1 MGGRAVGATPPGGL
15 PTDLVVPPPRRLGD
29 ADFDRRV
36 GLVRGLYFGPLGDAT
51 SVGGN
56 FGRLAGIG
64 RQVTFTLPTLRP
76 ASSWR
81 TCGHRV
87 FPCACSVTGGTGLVG
102 RRVVARL
109 RDRGDEVVVLSRRPG
124 TGTVTGDPTVAG
136 PWVDELAGCDGVIH
150 LAGEPI
156 AAHRWTT
163 NFARRCSTAEFKV
176 RGSSRSAGR
185 WLAEGPGYRGTFT
198 YTPDASFT
206 GTDSFTYIRCAAR
219 NETVCPSPPATVTIR
234 RASVPRVV
242 SISAPSPTSGD
253 PFVIELSE
261 PVRGVDGSRVQLR
274 APGSS
279 SPVEVSYQCQAVLPP
294 SAEWSFGTVITS
306 PCGPAVVANRIV
318 VTPTVPLVS
327 PALYTV
333 VLNPTGTAMPGV
345 NTGLQLPRTERTIA
359 VTAPQGVAPQI
370 VQQPEDLT
378 VRPLGDSAVFSAP
391 VLGNPQPIAQW
402 QVSSD
407 GGGSW
412 SDLPTKLG
420 ATLVVRPEDAVDGDR
435 YRVTFS
441 NQFGSVT
448 SRVATLAVGNAPVVT
463 LHPTDRTN
471 ESLVTPSF
479 SFTAA
484 ADGIPAPSVQWEES
498 TDSGRTWADLPG
510 ETSTTLTRIGAGI
523 DGALYRARFSNNAG
537 TVRSNPAEVFVVPP
551 FQERPTVTDAP
562 DDVLVYEYGIAAFS
576 AEVAGSPAP
585 SVQWQWAL
593 PGSDEFVDIPDQTS
607 PTIEVQ
613 GDPGTSGTRLR
624 VAVRNAAGR
633 VYSSYATLTVTPRPV
648 PAPPTVTTDPAD
660 VTVDEGADARFSVE
674 VAGSPDP
681 VVIWQTSADGGA
693 SWSLEQTQTGPTY
706 VIGAVTPDQDGL
718 HVRAIALNEGG
729 PAVSEAAVLTVVPDP
744 HPTLALPAT
753 IDAVATGP
761 GGAAVDYEA
770 TASDNDPAAPTVTCT
785 PASGSLFPVG
795 ETEVSCRAEDALGH
809 EVTGT
814 FLVRVAAAPQDIS
827 APVLAAAPTRVPAPN
842 ALGWN
847 SSPVTLTWE
856 WSDVGSGVDPTRCT
870 TSRVVTTTGSVTA
883 TCTDKAGNRA
893 TSPATTVRIDL
904 VAPTLAPRVPATLLL
919 GASAKATPGAADT
932 GGSGLASASC
942 EAITTATVGTRTVRC
957 TATDRAGTTTSV
969 SRSYTVLARVL
980 SLVNPPRS
988 GFVAARATTL
998 TARFTLAGAR
1008 GPLSKSASAALAAAK
1023 VVRVAL
1029 TGPRIAAGS
1038 PLTARCRWKSGAS
1051 TFACPLAL
1059 PKRLATGRGNPYT
1072 LTVQLRTAPGSW
1084 TTAPGN
1090 RNKVTLYL
1098 H

>member
-1 MGGRAVGATPPGGL
+1 MTRLLYDAIWSEYCDWGLEFAKVRLSDESLWADAREATWWTPCEANDIYLTAALPGHAVRHRGAVGGASSSRLGIRRCSSSPAGPGRRAGCGSGADALAPVPAERGVLANDQTPEGRPGPGGL
-15 PTDLVVPPPRRLGD
+15 RALLTSQLWSPWGSPGTVDLAADGSFQLHLGPADAGNRDFSFTYKACPIYMTQYSLNGGGCSDDQTVEVAADPTRATDDVYDMPPDSTVL
-29 ADFDRRV
+29 
-36 GLVRGLYFGPLGDAT
+36 AT
-51 SVGGN
+51 TPATGVLANDPSWGG
-56 FGRLAGIG
+56 
-64 RQVTFTLPTLRP
+64 
-76 ASSWR
+76 SSWLTWKVLEQPR
-81 TCGHRV
+81 HGNL
-87 FPCACSVTGGTGLVG
+87 VT
-102 RRVVARL
+102 
-109 RDRGDEVVVLSRRPG
+109 
-124 TGTVTGDPTVAG
+124 
-136 PWVDELAGCDGVIH
+136 
-150 LAGEPI
+150 EP
-156 AAHRWTT
+156 
-163 NFARRCSTAEFKV
+163 
-176 RGSSRSAGR
+176 
-185 WLAEGPGYRGTFT
+185 YRGTFT

-537 TVRSNPAEVFVVPP
+537 TVRSNPAEVFVYRRSRSARRSPTHRTTP
-551 FQERPTVTDAP
+551 SSTSTASRPSRPRSRAP
-562 DDVLVYEYGIAAFS
+562 LRPACN
-576 AEVAGSPAP
+576 GSGPYRGRT
-585 SVQWQWAL
+585 S
-593 PGSDEFVDIPDQTS
+593 SSTS
-607 PTIEVQ
+607 PTR
-613 GDPGTSGTRLR
+613 PHRPSRSR
-624 VAVRNAAGR
+624 
-633 VYSSYATLTVTPRPV
+633 VTP
-648 PAPPTVTTDPAD
+648 
-660 VTVDEGADARFSVE
+660 AR
-674 VAGSPDP
+674 
-681 VVIWQTSADGGA
+681 
-693 SWSLEQTQTGPTY
+693 
-706 VIGAVTPDQDGL
+706 
-718 HVRAIALNEGG
+718 R
-729 PAVSEAAVLTVVPDP
+729 
-744 HPTLALPAT
+744 
-753 IDAVATGP
+753 
-761 GGAAVDYEA
+761 
-770 TASDNDPAAPTVTCT
+770 
-785 PASGSLFPVG
+785 
-795 ETEVSCRAEDALGH
+795 
-809 EVTGT
+809 
-814 FLVRVAAAPQDIS
+814 
-827 APVLAAAPTRVPAPN
+827 
-842 ALGWN
+842 
-847 SSPVTLTWE
+847 
-856 WSDVGSGVDPTRCT
+856 
-870 TSRVVTTTGSVTA
+870 
-883 TCTDKAGNRA
+883 
-893 TSPATTVRIDL
+893 
-904 VAPTLAPRVPATLLL
+904 
-919 GASAKATPGAADT
+919 
-932 GGSGLASASC
+932 
-942 EAITTATVGTRTVRC
+942 
-957 TATDRAGTTTSV
+957 
-969 SRSYTVLARVL
+969 
-980 SLVNPPRS
+980 
-988 GFVAARATTL
+988 
-998 TARFTLAGAR
+998 
-1008 GPLSKSASAALAAAK
+1008 
-1023 VVRVAL
+1023 
-1029 TGPRIAAGS
+1029 
-1038 PLTARCRWKSGAS
+1038 
-1051 TFACPLAL
+1051 
-1059 PKRLATGRGNPYT
+1059 
-1072 LTVQLRTAPGSW
+1072 APGSACPSATPQVASTRRTPRSPW
-1084 TTAPGN
+1084 PPALFPPL
-1090 RNKVTLYL
+1090 RL
-1098 H
+1098 